1 MAQTISEKRPEKS
14 GKGYRVYGLHIYG
27 NFYNCRNIEL
37 MKNPK
42 ALEELV
48 EKAAR
53 EGNMTILD
61 IKSWK
66 IGEGVSVVA
75 IILESH
81 ISIHTWPEYGFST
94 VDVYS
99 CGQHT
104 DPRKAF
110 EVIREALDPE
120 KVEIGT
126 AERHLE

>member
-1 MAQTISEKRPEKS
+1 MAQTISEKRAAGGERR
-14 GKGYRVYGLHIYG
+14 YRVYGLHIYG

-37 MKNPK
+37 MKDPK

-48 EKAAR
+48 VRAAR
-53 EGNMTILD
+53 EGNMTVLD
-61 IKSWK
+61 VKSWK

-99 CGQHT
+99 CGEHT
-104 DPRKAF
+104 DPERAF
-110 EVIREALDPE
+110 EIIREALQPE
-120 KVEIGT
+120 RVEMGK

>member
-1 MAQTISEKRPEKS
+1 LAQTISEKRAGEGRK
-14 GKGYRVYGLHIYG
+14 YRVYGLHIYG

-37 MKNPK
+37 MKDPK

-48 EKAAR
+48 VKAAR
-53 EGNMTILD
+53 EGNMTVLD
-61 IKSWK
+61 VKSWK

-99 CGQHT
+99 CGEHT
-104 DPRKAF
+104 DPEKAF
-110 EVIREALDPE
+110 EVIKEALQPE
-120 KVEIGT
+120 RVEMGR